1 MHMHLLY
8 INESIV
14 RYIMDTCELTNILCT
29 TACGYQRLVLVFCSS
44 AAAFRQKY

>member
-14 RYIMDTCELTNILCT
+14 HYIMDTCELTNILWVSEV
-29 TACGYQRLVLVFCSS
+29 GLSVLLLCCS
-44 AAAFRQKY
+44 FQTKILNF